1 MKRLVLALVLMLFFT
16 PQASAALKLNDPA
29 PLFSLPDVTGRKF
42 SLQEVVGA
50 GSTKKG
56 NGVIVS
62 FFASWCGPCRL
73 ELPILNSLVN
83 ELRSKGITVVLIDFK
98 ESIDTIKALLKELQV
113 DQPVVLSDIDG
124 KTGEKYELRFLPT
137 TFFIGADGKLKE
149 VIYGG
154 IRGKSE
160 LRAGA
165 AKLLK

>member
-1 MKRLVLALVLMLFFT
+1 MKRLILSLLLIFLFT
-16 PQASAALKLNDPA
+16 PRASAALKLNDPA
-29 PLFSLPDVTGRKF
+29 PLFSLLDVTGKEF
-42 SLQEVVGA
+42 SLGDVVGA

-73 ELPILNSLVN
+73 ELPIMNSLVK

-98 ESIDTIKALLKELQV
+98 ESLTTMRALLKELQV
-113 DQPVVLSDIDG
+113 DQPIVLSDIDG

-137 TFFIGADGKLKE
+137 TFFIGADGKLKD

-154 IRGKSE
+154 IDSANE

-165 AKLLK
+165 DKLLK